1 MNYELATMSRNRRG
15 LPFLKISARWEAA
28 RLASIGAGFALAAIS
43 TYLTTFSL
51 IDWFSG
57 LLLQQVNRSV
67 VVFSTTL
74 ITLFLLSFIYE
85 WSQRGVDRLFFPDT
99 AHFKEKIET
108 ICHQLAE
115 ISGREKLQ
123 HFLAAEIPA
132 QLRVEGV
139 YLHAEAPPK
148 TAKSLTLPLK
158 MGTRSLGFLT
168 IGPKRS
174 GRSFGQTEQ
183 VTLKQLQEQV
193 SLVLSSIQL
202 AEAREAAEK
211 TDQLKI
217 NFLTNVSHELRT
229 PMNTVINSTGLVA
242 DGAFGEINEAQ
253 AEYLNR
259 AVQGSEHL
267 LKLLNDIFDIT
278 KIETGQ
284 LTLQPELI
292 NLGDVLEETLPLV
305 KGMLQQKPVDLNVE
319 LAANLPPFMADRL
332 RLRQIL
338 LNLLSNAIRF
348 TQTGAI
354 KVRAWLDDNI
364 IMVSVTDTGI
374 GIAPESLPLVF
385 EDYQQVSGQPQRQFR
400 FERRRHL
407 GTGLGLSITKA
418 LVELHG
424 GRIWVES
431 EVGRG
436 TTFSF
441 MLPLSPAKVTNGRK
455 SMANGRQK
463 VEPAKVYEG

>member
-1 MNYELATMSRNRRG
+1 MKYELGTMGRNYSK
-15 LPFLKISARWEAA
+15 LPFLKISAGWEAA
-28 RLASIGAGFALAAIS
+28 RLGLIGIGFTLAAIS

-51 IDWFSG
+51 IYWFSG
-57 LLLQQVNRSV
+57 LLLQEVNRSLA
-67 VVFSTTL
+67 VFSTTL
-74 ITLFLLSFIYE
+74 ITLFLLSFLYE

-115 ISGREKLQ
+115 IASREKLRQ
-123 HFLAAEIPA
+123 FLNEEIPA
-132 QLRVEGV
+132 RLMVEGV
-139 YLHAEAPPK
+139 YLHAEAQPE
-148 TAKSLTLPLK
+148 TASGLTLPLE

-183 VTLKQLQEQV
+183 VALKQLQEQI

-217 NFLTNVSHELRT
+217 NFLTNISHELRT
-229 PMNTVINSTGLVA
+229 PLNTVINSTGLVA
-242 DGAFGEINEAQ
+242 DGALGEINEAQ

-292 NLGDVLEETLPLV
+292 NLDDVIEETLPMV
-305 KGMLQQKPVDLNVE
+305 KGMLQQKPVDLSVE

-348 TQTGAI
+348 TQAGAI
-354 KVRAWLDDNI
+354 QVRAWLDDNNI
-364 IMVSVTDTGI
+364 LVSVGDTGI

-385 EDYQQVSGQPQRQFR
+385 EDYRQLSGQPQRQFH

-431 EVGRG
+431 ELGRG

-441 MLPLSPAKVTNGRK
+441 MLPLSPAKITNGRK
-455 SMANGRQK
+455 LMARGRQK
-463 VEPAKVYEG
+463 VEPAKVYDG

>member
-1 MNYELATMSRNRRG
+1 MARNLHYQNHRW
-15 LPFLKISARWEAA
+15 LSFLKISARWEAA
-28 RLASIGAGFALAAIS
+28 RLALTWAGFALVAIS

-51 IDWFSG
+51 IYWFSG
-57 LLLQQVNRSV
+57 LLLPEVNRSV

-74 ITLFLLSFIYE
+74 VTLFLLSFLYE
-85 WSQRGVDRLFFPDT
+85 WSQRGVDRLFFRDT
-99 AHFKEKIET
+99 AHFKEKLEA

-115 ISGREKLQ
+115 ISSREKLQ
-123 HFLAAEIPA
+123 QFLTREIPA
-132 QLRVEGV
+132 RLMVEGV
-139 YLHAEAPPK
+139 YLHTEAQPK
-148 TAKSLTLPLK
+148 IAQSLTLPLE

-174 GRSFGQTEQ
+174 GRSFGQNERIA
-183 VTLKQLQEQV
+183 LKQLQEQI

-211 TDQLKI
+211 TDHLKI
-217 NFLTNVSHELRT
+217 NFLTNISHELRT

-242 DGAFGEINEAQ
+242 DGAFGKINEAQ

-292 NLGDVLEETLPLV
+292 NLGDVIEETLPMV
-305 KGMLQQKPVDLNVE
+305 KGMLQQKPVALSVE

-338 LNLLSNAIRF
+338 LNLLSNAIKF
-348 TQTGAI
+348 TQAGAI
-354 KVRAWLDDNI
+354 KMRAWLDDNI
-364 IMVSVTDTGI
+364 IMVSVADTGI

-385 EDYQQVSGQPQRQFR
+385 EDYRQLSSQPQRQFH

-431 EVGRG
+431 DVGRG

-455 SMANGRQK
+455 LMANGRQK
-463 VEPAKVYEG
+463 VEPAKVYDG

>member
-1 MNYELATMSRNRRG
+1 MNDRLATMSKNRRG
-15 LPFLKISARWEAA
+15 LPFLKISAGWEVA
-28 RLASIGAGFALAAIS
+28 RLSLIGAGFGLAAIS

-51 IDWFSG
+51 IYWFSG
-57 LLLQQVNRSV
+57 LLLQEVNRDV
-67 VVFSTTL
+67 VIFSTTL
-74 ITLFLLSFIYE
+74 LTLFLLSFLYE
-85 WSQRGVDRLFFPDT
+85 WSQRGVDRLFFSDT

-115 ISGREKLQ
+115 ISSREKLQ
-123 HFLAAEIPA
+123 QFLTREISA
-132 QLRVEGV
+132 RLMVEGV
-139 YLHAEAPPK
+139 YLRAEAQPK
-148 TAKSLTLPLK
+148 RATGLTLPLK

-183 VTLKQLQEQV
+183 IVLKQLQEQV

-217 NFLTNVSHELRT
+217 NFLTNISHELRT
-229 PMNTVINSTGLVA
+229 PLNTVINATGLVA

-284 LTLQPELI
+284 LTLQPEFV
-292 NLGDVLEETLPLV
+292 NLDDVIEETLPLV
-305 KGMLQQKPVDLNVE
+305 KSMLQQKPIDLNVE

-348 TQTGAI
+348 TQVGTI
-354 KVRAWLDDNI
+354 RVRAWLDGNI
-364 IMVSVTDTGI
+364 ILVSVADTGI
-374 GIAPESLPLVF
+374 GIAPENLSLMF
-385 EDYQQVSGQPQRQFR
+385 EDYQQLPGQPQRLVR

-431 EVGRG
+431 ELGRG

-441 MLPLSPAKVTNGRK
+441 MLPLSPPKGDNGRK
-455 SMANGRQK
+455 LTANSRQK
-463 VEPAKVYEG
+463 VEPARVYGR

>member
-1 MNYELATMSRNRRG
+1 MNYELATMSRNRRR
-15 LPFLKISARWEAA
+15 LFFLKISAGWEAA
-28 RLASIGAGFALAAIS
+28 RLALIGAGFALAAIS

-51 IDWFSG
+51 IYWFSG
-57 LLLQQVNRSV
+57 LLLPEVNRSV
-67 VVFSTTL
+67 AVFFTTV
-74 ITLFLLSFIYE
+74 ITLFLLDFLYE
-85 WSQRGVDRLFFPDT
+85 WAQRGVDRLFFLDT

-108 ICHQLAE
+108 ICHQLVE
-115 ISGREKLQ
+115 IISREKLQ
-123 HFLAAEIPA
+123 QFLAKEIPA
-132 QLRVEGV
+132 RLMVEGV
-139 YLHAEAPPK
+139 YLHAEAQPEI
-148 TAKSLTLPLK
+148 AKGLTLPLK
-158 MGTRSLGFLT
+158 MGTRPLGFLT

-174 GRSFGQTEQ
+174 GRSFGQSERAA
-183 VTLKQLQEQV
+183 LEQLQEQV

-292 NLGDVLEETLPLV
+292 NLGDVIEETLPLV
-305 KGMLQQKPVDLNVE
+305 KGMLQQKPVDLSVE
-319 LAANLPPFMADRL
+319 LAANLPPFMVDRL

-348 TQTGAI
+348 TQAGAI
-354 KVRAWLDDNI
+354 QVRAWLDDNI

-441 MLPLSPAKVTNGRK
+441 MLPLSPAKITNGRK
-455 SMANGRQK
+455 LMANGRQK

>member
-1 MNYELATMSRNRRG
+1 MKYKLATMGRNRRG
-15 LPFLKISARWEAA
+15 LSFLKISARWEAV
-28 RLASIGAGFALAAIS
+28 RLALIGAGFALAAVS

-51 IDWFSG
+51 IYWFSG
-57 LLLQQVNRSV
+57 LLLPEVNRSV

-74 ITLFLLSFIYE
+74 ITLLLLSFLYE

-99 AHFKEKIET
+99 AHFKEKIEI

-115 ISGREKLQ
+115 ITSREKLQ
-123 HFLAAEIPA
+123 QFLIREIPA
-132 QLRVEGV
+132 RLMVEGV
-139 YLHAEAPPK
+139 YLHTEVQPE
-148 TAKSLTLPLK
+148 TTQGLTLPLR

-174 GRSFGQTEQ
+174 RRSFGQSEQ
-183 VTLKQLQEQV
+183 VTLKQLQEQI

-217 NFLTNVSHELRT
+217 NFLTNISHELRT

-253 AEYLNR
+253 AEYLNQ

-292 NLGDVLEETLPLV
+292 NLGDVIEETLPMV
-305 KGMLQQKPVDLNVE
+305 KGMLQQKPVDLRVE
-319 LAANLPPFMADRL
+319 LATNLPPFMADRL

-348 TQTGAI
+348 TQAGAI
-354 KVRAWLDDNI
+354 KVRAWLDDNNI
-364 IMVSVTDTGI
+364 LVSVADTGI

-385 EDYQQVSGQPQRQFR
+385 EDYRQLSGQPQRQFR
-400 FERRRHL
+400 FERRRQL

-441 MLPLSPAKVTNGRK
+441 MLPLSPAKITNGRK
-455 SMANGRQK
+455 LMANGRQK

>member
-1 MNYELATMSRNRRG
+1 MNYELGTMSRNRRG
-15 LPFLKISARWEAA
+15 LSFLKISAGWEVT
-28 RLASIGAGFALAAIS
+28 RLGLIWAGFALAAIS

-51 IDWFSG
+51 IYWFSG
-57 LLLQQVNRSV
+57 LLLQEVNRSV
-67 VVFSTTL
+67 AVFSTTL
-74 ITLFLLSFIYE
+74 ITLFLLSFLFE

-99 AHFKEKIET
+99 AHFKEKIEA

-115 ISGREKLQ
+115 ITGREKLRQ
-123 HFLAAEIPA
+123 FLTKEIPA
-132 QLRVEGV
+132 RLRIEGV
-139 YLHAEAPPK
+139 YLHAEAQPK
-148 TAKSLTLPLK
+148 TAKGLTLPLK

-174 GRSFGQTEQ
+174 GRSFGQSER
-183 VTLKQLQEQV
+183 VALEQLQEQV

-217 NFLTNVSHELRT
+217 NFLTNISHELRT
-229 PMNTVINSTGLVA
+229 PLNTVINSTGLVA

-292 NLGDVLEETLPLV
+292 NLGDVIEETLPMV
-305 KGMLQQKPVDLNVE
+305 KSMLQQKPIDLNVE

-338 LNLLSNAIRF
+338 LNLLSNAIKF
-348 TQTGAI
+348 TQAGVI
-354 KVRAWLDDNI
+354 QVRAWLDDNI
-364 IMVSVTDTGI
+364 ILVSVADTGI
-374 GIAPESLPLVF
+374 GIAPENLPLMF
-385 EDYQQVSGQPQRQFR
+385 EDYRQLSGQSQRLVR

-431 EVGRG
+431 ELGRG

-441 MLPLSPAKVTNGRK
+441 TLPISPAKVTNGRK
-455 SMANGRQK
+455 LMANGRQK
-463 VEPAKVYEG
+463 VEPARVYGR